1 MAKQQ
6 TSFSLEDAAVLL
18 SDLQQFRETF
28 QQEWSRVLSQW
39 ANLKIAWRDEQ
50 FDKFEPLFEK
60 MAANYQDAE
69 QDCDNYIE
77 FLQEQIRIA
86 ESRKSKLG
94 GLDLM
99 GKLEKT
105 VTVVQA
111 FSSLAGMA
119 IAPPVQRPPTLSE
132 RYDMMPGI
140 MRNMNAEDQLSEAY
154 SQQQETDAQRRQ
166 REIEKSAKAD
176 NKNQASGSPPKKHPP
191 SA

>member
-6 TSFSLEDAAVLL
+6 TSFSLEDAQVLL
-18 SDLQQFRETF
+18 TELQQFRDLL

-39 ANLKIAWRDEQ
+39 QSLKGTWRDDQ

-69 QDCDNYIE
+69 GDCDNYIE

-94 GLDLM
+94 GLNLM

-105 VTVVQA
+105 VAGVQI

-119 IAPPVQRPPTLSE
+119 IAPPTQRPPTPSD

-166 REIEKSAKAD
+166 REIEKNAKAD
-176 NKNQASGSPPKKHPP
+176 NKNQASGSPPKE
-191 SA
+191 